1 MRLSQITVPGVP
13 CLIQPNST
21 KSRFRLTGPD
31 FWPLVPTAEKQL
43 QPLPGALT
51 EEQREINSLQGNVS
65 FDHFYQAPEFFFQQS
80 TSAPAGVYD
89 LVTAG
94 SEPQYVAKTADGG
107 LVLLPAST
115 GSTGQKDNGQ
125 TPAAVTSI
133 FTVDCDGR
141 IGVMHDG
148 VSYNWKIDAD
158 GKGTSFT
165 AGAHSADWT
174 MTAFDLDTFKNALN
188 LEKSHHELRSLEK
201 RGQQPNPVPRCPRGQ
216 HGVLKSGQ
224 PAGFSNGCG
233 SVTTKKLVPELW
245 FHHCC
250 DDHDLC
256 YDDCTKP
263 SCLYCNFAFLDCMHA
278 ECHKKNFFVKKVCNI
293 AAQVYFEAVQ
303 GPQGCGLFKK
313 YNQKRC
319 DCVPDP

>member
-148 VSYNWKIDAD
+148 VSYSWKIDAD

-201 RGQQPNPVPRCPRGQ
+201 RDEGLRCPPGQ
-216 HGVLKSGQ
+216 HAELKPGAT
-224 PAGFSNGCG
+224 PAFSNGCG
-233 SVTTKKLVPELW
+233 SVTTKKLVPELF
-245 FHHCC
+245 FHGCC
-250 DDHDLC
+250 DAHDIC
-256 YDDCTKP
+256 YDNCDKP
-263 SCLYCNFAFLDCMHA
+263 SCHQCNLEFLGCMKGV
-278 ECHKKNFFVKKVCNI
+278 CSKKKIFVKQFCRF
-293 AAQVYFEAVQ
+293 AADVYYHAVE
-303 GPQGCGLFKK
+303 GSQGCGLFAK
-313 YNQKRC
+313 YNRDRC
-319 DCVPDP
+319 DCKPGPPHR